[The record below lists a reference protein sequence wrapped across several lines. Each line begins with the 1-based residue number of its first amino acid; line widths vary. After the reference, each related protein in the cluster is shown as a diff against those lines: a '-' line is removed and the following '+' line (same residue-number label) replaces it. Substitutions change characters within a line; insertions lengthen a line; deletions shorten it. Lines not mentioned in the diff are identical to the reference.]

1 MGKPKVE
8 YRENN
13 KMRFCKDG
21 LIALCALGLASG
33 TSMGLAAPLAP
44 ISMQHEIPPTPTVGG
59 GYATD
64 LTVPLYKSQIITVSG
79 PANRI
84 SIGSPDIAD
93 IVVISPTQLYVLG
106 KDIGT
111 TNVLLWDKDNH
122 LVGMINVQ
130 VQHDLEDLKHKM
142 AELLPGEAIEVRSV
156 QRSIA
161 LSGHVSDTEKMNA
174 AIRIAQ
180 KYMMEVQTAVKAEQ
194 FKQVGPGRKNEGDK
208 MPDVGEII
216 NLMQIGGIQQ
226 VMLEVKVSEM
236 QRTEVRSLN
245 AQFNAFKNGGQWN
258 FGGVNGGLTT
268 PAYLNPNGDLVPVF
282 SSANSA
288 GSLTRWGPPVSDFL
302 PNPMS
307 IANQGLFA
315 SFLDNNF
322 IFNLAL
328 DAALNQGLAKI
339 LAEPT
344 LTTLTGQE
352 AKFLS
357 GGEFPIPIQS
367 ALGQVSIEY
376 KDYGVELDFIPVVLE
391 NGRINL
397 KLTISVSQLVS
408 TTSLGISATTT
419 NSVLVIP
426 SLTTRSAS
434 GTVELADGQT
444 IGLAG
449 LLNDSLAQSINKFPG
464 LGELPVIGALFRS
477 QNYQKGDTE
486 LVILVTPHLAKPLP
500 RSKIKLP
507 TDSFVEPSQLDYY
520 LWGKMEGKAP
530 PATTN

>member
-1 MGKPKVE
+1 
-8 YRENN
+8 
-13 KMRFCKDG
+13 MRFCKGG
-21 LIALCALGLASG
+21 LIAFGAMSLAGGS
-33 TSMGLAAPLAP
+33 SMGLAAPLAP
-44 ISMQHEIPPTPTVGG
+44 VSLQHEIPPAPSVGN

-64 LTVPLYKSQIITVSG
+64 LVVPLYKSQIVTVTG
-79 PANRI
+79 PVNRI

-93 IVVISPTQLYVLG
+93 IVVISPSQLYVLG

-111 TNVLLWDKDNH
+111 TNVLLWDKENH
-122 LVGMINVQ
+122 LSGMINVQ
-130 VQHDLEDLKHKM
+130 VQHDLEDLKHKL
-142 AELLPGEAIEVRSV
+142 AELLPGEAIEVRSA
-156 QRSIA
+156 QRSIV
-161 LSGHVSDTEKMNA
+161 LSGRVSDSEKMNA

-180 KYMMEVQTAVKAEQ
+180 KYLMPTQTEVKAEQ
-194 FKQVGPGRKNEGDK
+194 FKQDPGGRVNEGD
-208 MPDVGEII
+208 MRNAVGEVI
-216 NLMQIGGIQQ
+216 NLMQVGGVQQ

-236 QRTEVRSLN
+236 QRTEVRNLD

-268 PAYLNPNGDLVPVF
+268 PPYVNSSGQMSPVF
-282 SSANSA
+282 QSTNPA
-288 GSLTRWGPPVSDFL
+288 GNLTRWGPPVAEFL

-307 IANQGLFA
+307 IANQGLFG

-367 ALGQVSIEY
+367 SIGQVSISY

-408 TTSLGISATTT
+408 TTSLGISASTT

-426 SLTTRSAS
+426 SLTERSAS

-464 LGELPVIGALFRS
+464 LGDLPVLGALFRS
-477 QNYQKGDTE
+477 QSYQKGDTE

-500 RSKIKLP
+500 KSRIKLP
-507 TDSFVEPSQLDYY
+507 TDSFVEPNQLDFY
-520 LWGKMEGKAP
+520 LWGHMEGSDKAP
-530 PATTN
+530 SSTAN